1 MRFIS
6 LALVSL
12 LATVPFT
19 EMAYAGATYEGPD
32 SIPLFHPLCLNG
44 LKNQEE
50 EGGAFDMSR
59 CSEKYQSIVVK
70 QTPDGSYYAKRPANA
85 AGEGQGYV
93 VYQPIGTLDKAM
105 ELLLVH
111 NKESHKET
119 QASIYV
125 IGRLPHLSAGS
136 RAFITSIGEGG
147 DRCNGG
153 IQSARLMSEAILEVD
168 VNVNPATLMALA
180 PLDSSGLEKESDQ
193 APKKSLIKSALSS
206 LSLSLKPKRQLDD
219 RPTTCIGSVTK
230 SYNLLNDNK
239 SYTWVHFREDN
250 TRVAV
255 DPYQQCFD
263 ELVADFVKP
272 PQTIN
277 MQDFEVFKQLF
288 ISECKNKK

>member
-12 LATVPFT
+12 LATIPFT
-19 EMAYAGATYEGPD
+19 GMAYAGATYEGPD
-32 SIPLFHPLCLNG
+32 SVPLFHPLCLNG
-44 LKNQEE
+44 LKSQED

-59 CSEKYQSIVVK
+59 CSDEYQSIVVK
-70 QTPDGSYYAKRPANA
+70 QTPDGSYYAKRPENTS
-85 AGEGQGYV
+85 GEAQGYV

-111 NKESHKET
+111 DKESQKET

-125 IGRLPHLSAGS
+125 IGRLPHLSEGS

-153 IQSARLMSEAILEVD
+153 IQSARLISEAILEVD
-168 VNVNPATLMALA
+168 INVNPATLMALES
-180 PLDSSGLEKESDQ
+180 LDSSGSDNESDQ
-193 APKKSLIKSALSS
+193 APQKSLIKSALS
-206 LSLSLKPKRQLDD
+206 SLSLKPKRQLDD

-230 SYNLLNDNK
+230 SYDLLNDKK
-239 SYTWVHFREDN
+239 SYTWVHFREEN

-263 ELVADFVKP
+263 ELVADFVTP

-288 ISECKNKK
+288 ISECKK